1 MEQVVSWDGV
11 GAGIP
16 RTFVRCLR
24 DRIQPRELQA
34 TLIDNCGATDVVDL
48 ESGHTPAVA
57 VPGELAA
64 ILEGIT
70 DRSPA
75 IAAPAKIDE

>member
-1 MEQVVSWDGV
+1 MGRRARDDV
-11 GAGIP
+11 P

-24 DRIQPRELQA
+24 DRIQPRQLQDALIENCAA
-34 TLIDNCGATDVVDL
+34 TEVVDL

-64 ILEGIT
+64 IL
-70 DRSPA
+70 DRIAGQSPS
-75 IAAPAKIDE
+75 APTRANIDG